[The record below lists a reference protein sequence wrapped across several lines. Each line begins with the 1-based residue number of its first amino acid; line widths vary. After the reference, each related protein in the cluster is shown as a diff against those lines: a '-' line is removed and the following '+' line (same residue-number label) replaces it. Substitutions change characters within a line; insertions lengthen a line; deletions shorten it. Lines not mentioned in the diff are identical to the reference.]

1 VAHTRAGRP
10 GAAAGSSTAWKQS
23 SAGPA
28 GEWSS
33 SFPQSARTDLEQ
45 QEEEQGGDQE
55 EQGGDQE
62 EQGGDQEEQG
72 GDQEEQDS
80 YLIQPT

>member
-1 VAHTRAGRP
+1 MAHTRAGRP
-10 GAAAGSSTAWKQS
+10 GAAAGSSTAWTQS

-33 SFPQSARTDLEQ
+33 SFPPAARTDLEQ

-62 EQGGDQEEQG
+62 EQGGDL
-72 GDQEEQDS
+72 EEQDS